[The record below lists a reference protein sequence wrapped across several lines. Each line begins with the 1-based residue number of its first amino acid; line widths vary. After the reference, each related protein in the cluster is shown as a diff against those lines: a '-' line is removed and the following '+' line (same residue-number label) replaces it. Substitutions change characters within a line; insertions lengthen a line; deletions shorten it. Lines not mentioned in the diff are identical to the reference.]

1 MPINSYSS
9 YLEERKSEREDYI
22 GMVLASAYSPSL
34 QMRLNC
40 CLSIPMHRPQ
50 EAAAV
55 QPSGALPIA
64 PYLGRQDGA
73 GRSISVGCAQ
83 CPATNLGSQPDFL
96 PLPPGFVLPWR
107 CKPTGNP
114 ADRIS
119 GDVFHAE
126 QRRELTHNSDE
137 LQWALAAR
145 PAWRAGFWSLV
156 GTQLQSVPTLWT
168 YFSCCWG
175 SSCPR

>member
-1 MPINSYSS
+1 MSLQISS
-9 YLEERKSEREDYI
+9 FVGNILLTELSHNIFSLKSSLKVAYAYELLQQLPTGEEVERKSEREDYI

-34 QMRLNC
+34 QMRLC

-64 PYLGRQDGA
+64 PCLGRQDGA
-73 GRSISVGCAQ
+73 GRSISVGCAR

-137 LQWALAAR
+137 LQ
-145 PAWRAGFWSLV
+145 
-156 GTQLQSVPTLWT
+156 
-168 YFSCCWG
+168 
-175 SSCPR
+175 